1 MYQEKK
7 KMGVTFQNISTVL
20 LINYIYFL
28 YFFYKNMTNS
38 FLVRIKLYLPIFI
51 LRDEINKGTR
61 WRPPINHI
69 AIYIYRNRAKMY
81 KLCFFFLSMKIFAGV
96 ILLFDELYSFE
107 QIRELINLKCSD
119 GCINCRNNIEKN
131 SLDIITIVF
140 MLKNCR
146 AGTRT
151 FLTIMKNI

>member
-1 MYQEKK
+1 MLNLNSIFCIVSVNVSRKERKK
-7 KMGVTFQNISTVL
+7 NGRNFSKYFYCT
-20 LINYIYFL
+20 INKLYIFSL
-28 YFFYKNMTNS
+28 FFYKNMTNS
-38 FLVRIKLYLPIFI
+38 FLVRIKLSLPIFI

-107 QIRELINLKCSD
+107 QIREFDQSQ
-119 GCINCRNNIEKN
+119 
-131 SLDIITIVF
+131 VF
-140 MLKNCR
+140 RWLYK
-146 AGTRT
+146 
-151 FLTIMKNI
+151 LS